1 MQKHIE
7 YYEAMLTI
15 YIVIHVYCHCVP
27 KAARPFSFCTSTR
40 RYLEDESVRNS
51 IRNIN
56 ELSVSF
62 MMMKLRPPLL
72 QNFLL
77 CCNLS
82 KCYKGIALLLKG
94 QILHRRSRKMICD
107 TCMSRCVAM
116 YFTRRRITLFLLHTD

>member
-1 MQKHIE
+1 MEKQFQLEIGMIMNRIT
-7 YYEAMLTI
+7 Y
-15 YIVIHVYCHCVP
+15 VYCYYLP
-27 KAARPFSFCTSTR
+27 KALPFAFCTSTR

-94 QILHRRSRKMICD
+94 QILHQRSRKMICD
-107 TCMSRCVAM
+107 ICMSRCVAM
-116 YFTRRRITLFLLHTD
+116 YFTRRRITLFLLNAE